1 MIGELLDKVVAV
13 FDPRKGLKRS
23 SDRKI
28 LQVMNSGYSHH
39 GASRIKKSLLGW
51 LSSGKSPDDDIT
63 DNLELMRERCRDL
76 FMGAPLATGALKTLR
91 TNVVGTGIRPKAK
104 LDSTFLG
111 ISQEE
116 AESWES
122 AAEREFNLF
131 AARCDVRRKMDFYEM
146 QALIILAENMSGEV
160 FITLPML
167 QRMGDTYALKI
178 NLIEAD
184 RIKTPPT
191 QTENL
196 LIRGG
201 IEDDEYGCPVA
212 YYISKV
218 HPKDRYAGNVEYEK
232 ILAFGEKTGRRNIL
246 HIMETERPG
255 QRRGVPL
262 LAPVIEQLK
271 QLTRFSEA
279 ELMNCVV
286 SAMMTI
292 FITSENPSEAFEE
305 NLPEEM
311 KVDSA
316 DQDSIEMGYGNIV
329 NLAPGEKISMA
340 NSNRPSVNFDTFVLS
355 IARQVGTAT
364 DIPVEILTKHFT
376 ASYSASRAALMEFW
390 KSVRMRR
397 NWLISQFCQPVY
409 EEFITEAVAR
419 GRLQAPGF
427 FSDPA
432 IRAAWCGTEWYGTA
446 QGQIDPLKEAKAA
459 VVRID
464 NCLSTRTKEAAEISG
479 GDFEYIVKERSKE
492 EKRIKEGGII
502 IEGQVLAVP
511 SLEPDDEPAESTD
524 GENS

>member
-1 MIGELLDKVVAV
+1 MIGELIDKVVAV
-13 FDPRKGLKRS
+13 FSPRQGIKRM
-23 SDRKI
+23 SDRRTLKI
-28 LQVMNSGYSHH
+28 MNSGYSHH

-104 LDSTFLG
+104 LDTAFLG
-111 ISQEE
+111 ISQEDAE
-116 AESWES
+116 AWES

-131 AARCDVRRKMDFYEM
+131 ATRCDVRRKMDFYEM
-146 QALIILAENMSGEV
+146 QALVILAENMSGEV
-160 FITLPML
+160 FATLPMI
-167 QRMGDTYALKI
+167 QKAGDTYALKI

-191 QTENL
+191 KTESL
-196 LIRGG
+196 RLRGG

-212 YYISKV
+212 YYVAKV
-218 HPKDRYAGNVEYEK
+218 HPKDSYAGKVEFER
-232 ILAFGEKTGRRNIL
+232 ILAFGAKTGRRNIL
-246 HIMETERPG
+246 HIMESERPG

-279 ELMNCVV
+279 ELMNCIV
-286 SAMMTI
+286 SALMTI
-292 FITSENPSEAFEE
+292 FITSENPEETFEE
-305 NLPEEM
+305 NISDEM
-311 KVDSA
+311 KVDKA

-329 NLAPGEKISMA
+329 NLAPGEKIEMA
-340 NSNRPSVNFDTFVLS
+340 NSNRPSVNFDAFVLS
-355 IARQVGTAT
+355 MARQVGTAT

-376 ASYSASRAALMEFW
+376 ASYSASRAALLEFW

-397 NWLISQFCQPVY
+397 GWLISQFCQPIY
-409 EEFITEAVAR
+409 EEVITEAVAR
-419 GRLQAPGF
+419 GRLKAPGF

-432 IRAAWCGTEWYGTA
+432 IKAAWCGTEWYGTA

-502 IEGQVLAVP
+502 IEGQVLEVQSP
-511 SLEPDDEPAESTD
+511 ESDSEESD
-524 GENS
+524 GGKDS